1 MNTIELRVLR
11 LERDCRVYRTLFVLA
26 GLMLLALLS
35 YGAVKPPPEVIR
47 ASRFEAVD
55 KQGRWRAVMESFPGH
70 GDGVF
75 RAYNRGG
82 VEVFYAGSSGPGDG
96 RVEVK
101 TRKGKLTVVIS
112 GKRK

>member
-1 MNTIELRVLR
+1 M
-11 LERDCRVYRTLFVLA
+11 A
-26 GLMLLALLS
+26 
-35 YGAVKPPPEVIR
+35 
-47 ASRFEAVD
+47 
-55 KQGRWRAVMESFPGH
+55 SFPGH

-82 VEVFYAGSSGPGDG
+82 VEVFYAGSSGPGSG